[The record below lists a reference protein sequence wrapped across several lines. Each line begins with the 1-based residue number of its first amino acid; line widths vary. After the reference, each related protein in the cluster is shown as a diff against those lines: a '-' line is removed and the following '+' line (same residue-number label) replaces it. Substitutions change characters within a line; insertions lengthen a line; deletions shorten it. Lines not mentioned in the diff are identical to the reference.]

1 MMISFANPS
10 GYPGLAAA
18 NWVDVINA
26 RGQERLLKGCAVM
39 STGALR
45 RAAHKWI
52 SLPGTELSALVMS
65 LLSPQRGKDP
75 KVLSRARK
83 ARILHRRQKTPPGA
97 SLQPCR
103 APRC

>member
-26 RGQERLLKGCAVM
+26 RGQERLLKGCAAM

-45 RAAHKWI
+45 RAARKWI
-52 SLPGTELSALVMS
+52 SLPGTELGALAMS

-75 KVLSRARK
+75 KVLSRACK
-83 ARILHRRQKTPPGA
+83 ARTLHHHPGA
-97 SLQPCR
+97 SLWLRPCCV
-103 APRC
+103 PWC